1 MSEKQTFEVLLEK
14 HKNMEATHIRIPF
27 DVEQVFGAK
36 RVPVKISVNGADYRS
51 TIFRMD
57 GKYLLGLPKRFR
69 EAAGISAGEMITV
82 EIERDTEI
90 RVIIPPKDLAEAL
103 AENNQAK
110 EIWENLSCGLFC
122 AAKFIIEKTKINI
135 KTILFRNISAD
146 LQIKNK
152 MRIL

>member
-14 HKNMEATHIRIPF
+14 HKNMQATHIRIPF
-27 DVEQVFGAK
+27 DVEKVFGAK

-51 TIFRMD
+51 TIFRMG

-69 EAAGISAGEMITV
+69 EAGGIGAGEMIAV

-110 EIWENLSCGLFC
+110 EVWENLSYTHRREYVT
-122 AAKFIIEKTKINI
+122 AIEDAKRAETRERRVR
-135 KTILFRNISAD
+135 KTIEELLKKKI
-146 LQIKNK
+146 
-152 MRIL
+152 